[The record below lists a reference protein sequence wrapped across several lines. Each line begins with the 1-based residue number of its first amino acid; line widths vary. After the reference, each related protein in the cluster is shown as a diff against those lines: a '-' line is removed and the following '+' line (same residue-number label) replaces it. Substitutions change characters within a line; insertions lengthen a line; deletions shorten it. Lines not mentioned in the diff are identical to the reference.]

1 MLILQRIGDGL
12 LYALPDCVLRSGTL
26 KKLHLKS
33 CELNLTGC
41 VRLGSLT
48 SLFLED
54 ILLGDDIVERLTSCF
69 PVLSE
74 LVIADCNTDRDLKV
88 FVRNSMVRS
97 SVLCLNL
104 IRVCINNKL
113 SKNLLEYAVINYT

>member
-1 MLILQRIGDGL
+1 MGS

-26 KKLHLKS
+26 KKLHLRS

-54 ILLGDDIVERLTSCF
+54 ILLGDDIVELLTSCF

-113 SKNLLEYAVINYT
+113 SKNLLEYTVINYT